1 MVSERNNRDDIEK
14 YYNILNHEKETEIR
28 VFNPAKSSF
37 VKTKTEYI
45 NKVIELSDEGKD
57 VYTGINERIES
68 GKRDEDVKYLSTIF
82 IDFDAH
88 GDHISDEALQKDVYS
103 LNNKLKDNGIKTSLA
118 FSGRGYHILI
128 PFKRIK
134 VNESNRETIKKKI
147 EYFKNFLIDKFAV
160 DSKTFNLSRVTRVIG
175 TYNNSA
181 EKLSYWMDYTGYDDN
196 DEFIDFI
203 EALYKQNKSAESSN
217 VKEVNGIKTS
227 ASIEGARKCKFFDE
241 ICLQEKMPE
250 GSRHAT
256 LIKNLSVYTNFSGN
270 KDLRKNFLKVQGMDE
285 QEFVGWDEKFKN
297 DEFRIFNCGEI
308 SNYCKEHNLKDVC
321 SLCPYNNFRYN
332 EKTNRSVKRAIRASF
347 EVKKIFYQHGIVT
360 SGIHNTTRKE
370 YVYNLFEIKFLAGNF
385 SSYCFTENESDLKEG
400 DNERYLIP
408 LKSNK
413 RLYSIFLKNPPEEH
427 ILEKILIS
435 QGIKNKRVDTFI
447 KKLNDNNKTVF
458 DYLIEQDAKSTNCIF
473 YTIGHGIDEADMKS
487 LSNEDLKDIVEHYV
501 RMGMNVDDKVSLAFE
516 SDFFVPDM
524 SISDYKKYQY
534 YNNHKFLFTGTKAG
548 KSTISS
554 RFGHNAIRTTVKN
567 LLGFSTSD
575 EINRG
580 TLHENTNP
588 YYLDEIQ
595 EDESKM
601 MYGKLLSFMESGEV
615 NIDVGKKSI
624 TCRGLSS
631 LTFLGNPK
639 DDLLASER
647 INEIKIVSQ
656 FDSTL
661 KLITNNYAAL
671 GSRIALVVFDPNT
684 KRISGDSKLTED
696 EVNDLEA
703 KFEYL
708 RFITSKKFSL
718 LLKNPSVLKFLD
730 APFEKNYQDALTELA
745 KHTDMQSFKE
755 FLVGN
760 VSSHKHMNGMAL
772 RLAALEYMNDLINDD
787 IDFKKLIDSAKKYLH
802 IIQGI
807 NINSFKEMIE
817 GDITNSIM
825 ERYIKSLF
833 DDEAAEIK
841 CFLYAVY
848 SYVRRNGSDKEI
860 PFVGLEK
867 YILEDNSYK
876 PENRGTPEINY
887 RALKHS
893 SKLAQSYS
901 IEISEIDGK
910 RFILVNND
918 KPLKIIFGDFAK
930 DNLFATEGGSNES

>member
-14 YYNILNHEKETEIR
+14 YYNILNHEKESEIR
-28 VFNPAKSSF
+28 VFNPAKSTF
-37 VKTKTEYI
+37 VKTKSEYI
-45 NKVIELSDEGKD
+45 NTVIELSDDGKD
-57 VYTGINERIES
+57 VYTGINERISS
-68 GKRDEDVKYLSTIF
+68 GKRDEDVSHVGTIF

-88 GDHISDEALQKDVYS
+88 GDHVSDEVLQKDVYL

-128 PFKRIK
+128 PFKKIK
-134 VNESNRETIKKKI
+134 VTDANREIIKKKI
-147 EYFKNFLIDKFAV
+147 EYFKNFLIEKFAI

-196 DEFIDFI
+196 FEFLDFL
-203 EALYKQNKSAESSN
+203 EALYKQNKSAESST

-241 ICLQEKMPE
+241 LCLQEKMPE

-256 LIKNLSVYTNFSGN
+256 LIKNLSVYTNFTDN
-270 KDLRKNFLKVQGMDE
+270 TELRKEFLKVQGMQD
-285 QEFVGWDEKFKN
+285 QEFIGWDEKFKN
-297 DEFRIFNCGEI
+297 NEFRIFNCGEI

-347 EVKKIFYQHGIVT
+347 EVKKLFYQHGIVT

-370 YVYNLFEIKFLAGNF
+370 YVYNLFEVKFLAGNF
-385 SSYCFTENESDLKEG
+385 PSYCFTENQSDLKEG

-408 LKSNK
+408 LRSNK
-413 RLYSIFLKNPPEEH
+413 RLYTIFLKNPPEEH
-427 ILEKILIS
+427 VLEKILIS
-435 QGIKNKRVDTFI
+435 QGIKNKKVDTFI
-447 KKLNDNNKTVF
+447 KKLKDSSKSIF
-458 DYLIEQDAKSTNCIF
+458 DYLIEQDLKSTNCIF
-473 YTIGHGIDEADMKS
+473 YTVGHGIDEADMKS
-487 LSNEDLKDIVEHYV
+487 LSNEDLKEIVQDYV
-501 RMGMNVDDKVSLAFE
+501 NMGMNVDEKVSLAFD
-516 SDFFVPDM
+516 SDFFIPDM

-580 TLHENTNP
+580 TLHENVSP

-639 DDLLASER
+639 DDIMASER

-661 KLITNNYAAL
+661 KLITNNYSAL

-684 KRISGDSKLTED
+684 KRITGDSKLTED
-696 EVNDLEA
+696 EVNDLAA

-718 LLKNPSVLKFLD
+718 LLKVPTVTHFLD
-730 APFEKNYQDALTELA
+730 SPFDKNYRDALTELA

-755 FLVGN
+755 FLIGN
-760 VSSHKHMNGMAL
+760 TSSHKHMNGMAL

-787 IDFKKLIDSAKKYLH
+787 IDYKKLIESAQKQLH
-802 IIQGI
+802 VIQAI
-807 NINSFKEMIE
+807 NINSFKQMIE
-817 GDITNSIM
+817 GDVTNSIM

-833 DDEAAEIK
+833 DDESSELK
-841 CFLYAVY
+841 CFLYAIY
-848 SYVRRNGSDKEI
+848 AYIRKNGSDKEI
-860 PFVGLEK
+860 PFIALEK
-867 YILEDNSYK
+867 YITDDNPHR
-876 PENRGTPEINY
+876 PETRSIPEINY

-901 IEISEIDGK
+901 IELSEINGK
-910 RFILVNND
+910 RFVLINND
-918 KPLKIIFGDFAK
+918 KPLKVIFGDFTK
-930 DNLFATEGGSNES
+930 DNLYATEGGIE